1 MSIFDRRRSVPDPD
15 IDIEPEQPKYQ
26 QPQAQPQARP
36 QAQPQVQP
44 QQAQPQA
51 RPQAQP
57 EAKPAAAAA
66 PASRPAAAPAGG
78 AQAYGIQKAIE
89 LMRSLPSDN
98 IPLIVQVV
106 RTTLESTNIDI
117 MSIIEDAKAKRAR
130 ITSRIDG
137 LRREIAN
144 YEEEIAARRE
154 EIVALDAD
162 HAETKLV
169 QDRLELSIR
178 PAPTPTPVTVSLG
191 GEASRPSAGPARAAV
206 PEPGKPSVKPPAAG

>member
-1 MSIFDRRRSVPDPD
+1 MSIFDRKRSAPEPD
-15 IDIEPEQPKYQ
+15 IDIDPDPDPPRYQ
-26 QPQAQPQARP
+26 QPDPR
-36 QAQPQVQP
+36 PQVQP
-44 QQAQPQA
+44 Q
-51 RPQAQP
+51 RPQAQAQP
-57 EAKPAAAAA
+57 DPRPA
-66 PASRPAAAPAGG
+66 PAPAQVSRPAAPPASAPP
-78 AQAYGIQKAIE
+78 AYGIQKAIE

-106 RTTLESTNIDI
+106 RTTLESTNVDVP
-117 MSIIEDAKAKRAR
+117 SIIEDAKAKRAR
-130 ITSRIDG
+130 IVARIEG

-178 PAPTPTPVTVSLG
+178 PREDKSSPTPVTVSLS
-191 GEASRPSAGPARAAV
+191 GESSRPAGAPRPV
-206 PEPGKPSVKPPAAG
+206 VRPPASG